1 MRILAV
7 VSRLVVFGIL
17 IVAALGNHAAAQPYA
32 DESPAQHDA
41 RMKWWR
47 DARFGLFIH
56 WGVYSV
62 PAGFYHDQPVK
73 GIGEWI
79 MQKGKIPVAEYREF
93 AREFNPTKYDPDA
106 WAQLAAD
113 AGVKYIVI
121 TSKHHDGFA
130 MFPSAASKWNI
141 ADASPYGKDIIGPLA
156 EAARRHG
163 LHFGLYYSH
172 AQDWNNPGGAKSQ
185 QKDNPS
191 WDPAQD
197 GSFDDYLTQT
207 SLPQVQEI
215 LERYHPDVIWW
226 DTSFQMNADRANRF
240 LPILAPYPN
249 LIVNDRLHRQSRKG
263 DFGTPEQHIPDTGIK
278 GDWET
283 CMTMNDTWGFKSD
296 DQHWKSTETLLHNL
310 IDIASKGGNYLLNV
324 GPKSDG
330 TIPEESIER
339 LRAMGKWMKTNG
351 EAIYGTTASPI
362 PHPAWG
368 RITTKLGDDTTAL
381 YLNVFDWPTDGN
393 LPVAL
398 TNNVRDCHLL
408 ADPAH
413 KLTVDKSADAGLM
426 IHLTG
431 DAPDPIASVIV
442 LTIDGQPQALPQ
454 AASAQK

>member
-1 MRILAV
+1 
-7 VSRLVVFGIL
+7 
-17 IVAALGNHAAAQPYA
+17 VAQR
-32 DESPAQHDA
+32 DA

-62 PAGFYHDQPVK
+62 PAGIYRDQPVK

-79 MQKGKIPVAEYREF
+79 MQKGKIPVAGIPRV
-93 AREFNPTKYDPDA
+93 RQEFNPTKYNPDD
-106 WAQLAAD
+106 WAQLAQD
-113 AGVKYIVI
+113 AGVKYVVI

-156 EAARRHG
+156 EAARKHG
-163 LHFGLYYSH
+163 LYFGLYYSH

-249 LIVNDRLHRQSRKG
+249 LIVNDRLYRQSLKG

-278 GDWET
+278 AIG
-283 CMTMNDTWGFKSD
+283 K
-296 DQHWKSTETLLHNL
+296 
-310 IDIASKGGNYLLNV
+310 
-324 GPKSDG
+324 
-330 TIPEESIER
+330 
-339 LRAMGKWMKTNG
+339 RA
-351 EAIYGTTASPI
+351 
-362 PHPAWG
+362 
-368 RITTKLGDDTTAL
+368 
-381 YLNVFDWPTDGN
+381 
-393 LPVAL
+393 
-398 TNNVRDCHLL
+398 
-408 ADPAH
+408 
-413 KLTVDKSADAGLM
+413 
-426 IHLTG
+426 
-431 DAPDPIASVIV
+431 
-442 LTIDGQPQALPQ
+442 
-454 AASAQK
+454 

>member
-1 MRILAV
+1 MRILAA
-7 VSRLVVFGIL
+7 VSRIVVFGIL
-17 IVAALGNHAAAQPYA
+17 IVAALANQAVAQPYT
-32 DESPAQHDA
+32 DETPAQRDA

-93 AREFNPTKYDPDA
+93 AKQFNPTKYDPDA
-106 WAQLAAD
+106 WAQLAED

-130 MFPSAASKWNI
+130 MFPSTASKWNI

-156 EAARRHG
+156 AAARQHG

-215 LERYHPDVIWW
+215 LER
-226 DTSFQMNADRANRF
+226 
-240 LPILAPYPN
+240 LPPRRHLVGHLFPN
-249 LIVNDRLHRQSRKG
+249 
-263 DFGTPEQHIPDTGIK
+263 
-278 GDWET
+278 
-283 CMTMNDTWGFKSD
+283 
-296 DQHWKSTETLLHNL
+296 
-310 IDIASKGGNYLLNV
+310 
-324 GPKSDG
+324 
-330 TIPEESIER
+330 ER
-339 LRAMGKWMKTNG
+339 RPGQ
-351 EAIYGTTASPI
+351 P
-362 PHPAWG
+362 
-368 RITTKLGDDTTAL
+368 
-381 YLNVFDWPTDGN
+381 
-393 LPVAL
+393 LP
-398 TNNVRDCHLL
+398 
-408 ADPAH
+408 ADPR
-413 KLTVDKSADAGLM
+413 
-426 IHLTG
+426 
-431 DAPDPIASVIV
+431 
-442 LTIDGQPQALPQ
+442 ALPEPDRQ
-454 AASAQK
+454 